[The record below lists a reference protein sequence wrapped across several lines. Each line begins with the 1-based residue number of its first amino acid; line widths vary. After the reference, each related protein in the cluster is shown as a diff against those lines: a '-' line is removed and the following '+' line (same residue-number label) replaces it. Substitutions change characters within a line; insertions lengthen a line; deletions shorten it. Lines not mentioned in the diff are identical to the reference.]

1 MAHTDFY
8 LIINSVISRGGY
20 DLSTVLNR
28 IDTLWAEGKI
38 QDDERD
44 MLTTD
49 ARDKAAPQFDY
60 SATIQDILA
69 RLRALEEKVASGE
82 TSGDT
87 GDEYKEYVA
96 GKYYYNG
103 DKILFNG
110 KKYHCIAPSGTVC
123 VWSPVEY
130 PAYWEMDE

>member
-44 MLTTD
+44 MLTSD

-60 SATIQDILA
+60 SETIQDILT
-69 RLRALEEKVASGE
+69 RLYALEEKVASGSAAA
-82 TSGDT
+82 TSKRSMLRGDT
-87 GDEYKEYVA
+87 TTTATRSCSTASNTTALLPLARCACGRLLSIRRIGRWMNE
-96 GKYYYNG
+96 
-103 DKILFNG
+103 
-110 KKYHCIAPSGTVC
+110 
-123 VWSPVEY
+123 
-130 PAYWEMDE
+130 

>member
-44 MLTTD
+44 MLTSD

-60 SATIQDILA
+60 SETIQDILT
-69 RLRALEEKVASGE
+69 RLYALEEKVASGK
-82 TSGDT
+82 TG

-103 DKILFNG
+103 DKILFNK
-110 KKYHCIAPSGTVC
+110 KKYQCTAPVGTVC

>member
-20 DLSTVLNR
+20 DLSAVLNR

-44 MLTTD
+44 MLTSD

-60 SATIQDILA
+60 AETIQDILT
-69 RLRALEEKVASGE
+69 RLYALEEKVASGK
-82 TSGDT
+82 TVS
-87 GDEYKEYVA
+87 DEYKEYVA

-103 DKILFNG
+103 NKILFNG
-110 KKYHCIAPSGTVC
+110 KKYQCTAPVGTVC

-130 PAYWEMDE
+130 PAYWEVEE

>member
-44 MLTTD
+44 MLTSD

-60 SATIQDILA
+60 SETIQDILT
-69 RLRALEEKVASGE
+69 RLHVLEEKVASGE
-82 TSGDT
+82 TG

-103 DKILFNG
+103 DKILFND
-110 KKYHCIAPSGTVC
+110 KKYHCVAPVGTVC
-123 VWSPVEY
+123 VWSPIEY
-130 PAYWEMDE
+130 PAYWEVEE